1 MFRWWF
7 CGVSFGSRL
16 GVVRMEAVTQEAVII
31 GPHREALL
39 GPERGDFGKNVFVV
53 ASSNNPLT
61 GPTIL
66 VGTWT

>member
-31 GPHREALL
+31 GPYREALL
-39 GPERGDFGKNVFVV
+39 GPERGGFWEECLRCHFVE
-53 ASSNNPLT
+53 
-61 GPTIL
+61 
-66 VGTWT
+66 